1 MAKLVE
7 FYLTNTG
14 PCTPLGGGDEKQ
26 INSFED
32 LVNYTNSYSSS
43 MPYTIELKCVV
54 KTYDENRHESTNTR
68 HKLGQTASYEN
79 HPIIKEEVVDTYKL
93 YVGDKLVYPNAVDK
107 FVREQYASP
116 LDFDVAT
123 VEQKP
128 IVFHVRTQTLAGT
141 YDPKTRRPKV
151 NRFVDWNYL
160 DRANGVFVDRK
171 TLRRI
176 TEKGHVCRV
185 PISLKRF
192 FTKTR

>member
-1 MAKLVE
+1 MKMAKVVE
-7 FYLTNTG
+7 FYLHNIG

-54 KTYDENRHESTNTR
+54 KIYDENMFVGRHT
-68 HKLGQTASYEN
+68 LGQTKTYKN
-79 HPIIKEEVVDTYKL
+79 HPIVKEEVVDTYKL
-93 YVGDKLVYPNAVDK
+93 FVGDKLVYPNDVDK

-176 TEKGHVCRV
+176 TGNGEIGEV
-185 PISLKRF
+185 PVKLKEF

>member
-1 MAKLVE
+1 MAKVVE
-7 FYLTNTG
+7 FYLHNIG

-32 LVNYTNSYSSS
+32 LVHYTNSYTSS

-54 KTYDENRHESTNTR
+54 KTYDETKFVGRHT
-68 HKLGQTASYEN
+68 LGQTRTYKN
-79 HPIIKEEVVDTYKL
+79 HPIIKEETVDTYKL
-93 YVGDKLVYPNAVDK
+93 YVGDKLVYPSDVDK
-107 FVREQYASP
+107 FVREQYTSP
-116 LDFDVAT
+116 LDFDVAA

-128 IVFHVRTQTLAGT
+128 IMFHVRTQTLAGT

-160 DRANGVFVDRK
+160 DDANGVFVDRK
-171 TLRRI
+171 TLGRI
-176 TEKGHVCRV
+176 TKKGRICRV

>member
-1 MAKLVE
+1 MAKVVE
-7 FYLTNTG
+7 FYLHNIG
-14 PCTPLGGGDEKQ
+14 PCTPLGGGDDKQ

-54 KTYDENRHESTNTR
+54 KTYDENKFVGRHT
-68 HKLGQTASYEN
+68 LGQTRTYKN
-79 HPIIKEEVVDTYKL
+79 HPIINEEVVDTYKL
-93 YVGDKLVYPNAVDK
+93 YVGDKLVYPNDVDK
-107 FVREQYASP
+107 FVREQYTSP

-128 IVFHVRTQTLAGT
+128 IMFHVRTQTLAGT
-141 YDPKTRRPKV
+141 YDAKTRRPKV

-160 DRANGVFVDRK
+160 DHANGVFVDRK
-171 TLRRI
+171 TLGRI
-176 TEKGHVCRV
+176 TKDGKVGEV
-185 PISLKRF
+185 PIDLKEF